1 MWLAEKTKKTPEGTD
16 ADFGVTTIA
25 GERAGVVTRGENREL
40 PLYGPGGYFWMPES
54 GSAVLVIKGGP
65 GGEEACAAGAKMPPV
80 PERLQPGEV
89 LIRSA
94 GGAEVWLRNDGGLEL
109 RGSVSVTGTLTVNGL
124 VCNAGQSLAAPAA
137 N

>member
-1 MWLAEKTKKTPEGTD
+1 MWLAEKTKKTPAGTD

-65 GGEEACAAGAKMPPV
+65 GGEETCAAGTKMPPA
-80 PERLQPGEV
+80 PPDMRPGEV

-94 GGAEVWLRNDGGLEL
+94 GGAEIRLKNDGGLEL
-109 RGSVSVTGTLTVNGL
+109 RGRVSIVGGLTVNGL
-124 VCNAGQSLAAPAA
+124 ACNAGQSLAAPAG